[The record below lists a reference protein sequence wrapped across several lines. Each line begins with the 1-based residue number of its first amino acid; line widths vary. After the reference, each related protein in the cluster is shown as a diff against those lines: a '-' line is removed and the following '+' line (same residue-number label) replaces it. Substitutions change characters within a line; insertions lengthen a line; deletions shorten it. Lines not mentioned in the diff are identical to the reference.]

1 MIKKSSYLL
10 PKIISFFIVLFLF
23 SIKVQAIP
31 NISINLKTPVHE
43 KVINDKEIKIDGE
56 IESISKLK
64 SVYVYIND
72 EKIGQAKLD
81 KIEFKENIYK
91 SKLEYN
97 KDISSF
103 KDGIYNLRILAI
115 DQQDNKE
122 EKEISIKIKRDQE
135 EVWDNRVNIYE
146 EQLIENDKNIVQ
158 RNLGYNNVK
167 ISSTEKALTTVYNK
181 ATISSLEVSLNGSV
195 VTNGKLEQSKTYTIK
210 GNGSSANGVLYQ
222 FWIKDPYTQ
231 VWEMIRDY
239 GTGNSMNWT
248 PTRTGTYLV
257 GIHVKDKNSKERLD
271 EHKYVEYNVEQNNS
285 KATISSLE
293 V

>member
-43 KVINDKEIKIDGE
+43 EVINDKEIKIDGE

-181 ATISSLEVSLNGSV
+181 ATISNLEVSLNGSV
-195 VTNGKLEQSKTYTIK
+195 VTNGKLEQGKTYTIK
-210 GNGSSANGVLYQ
+210 GSGSSANGVLYQ

-231 VWEMIRDY
+231 
-239 GTGNSMNWT
+239 
-248 PTRTGTYLV
+248 
-257 GIHVKDKNSKERLD
+257 
-271 EHKYVEYNVEQNNS
+271 
-285 KATISSLE
+285 
-293 V
+293 

>member
-43 KVINDKEIKIDGE
+43 EVINDKEIKIDGE

-122 EKEISIKIKRDQE
+122 E
-135 EVWDNRVNIYE
+135 
-146 EQLIENDKNIVQ
+146 
-158 RNLGYNNVK
+158 
-167 ISSTEKALTTVYNK
+167 
-181 ATISSLEVSLNGSV
+181 
-195 VTNGKLEQSKTYTIK
+195 
-210 GNGSSANGVLYQ
+210 
-222 FWIKDPYTQ
+222 
-231 VWEMIRDY
+231 
-239 GTGNSMNWT
+239 
-248 PTRTGTYLV
+248 
-257 GIHVKDKNSKERLD
+257 
-271 EHKYVEYNVEQNNS
+271 
-285 KATISSLE
+285 
-293 V
+293 